1 MQDEPVR
8 DLVVTIER
16 VVPSWLERCVVETA
30 ERQLGACPGSLR
42 SDAGE
47 MAARVAPGVV
57 AAVDELVSADVDEQR
72 GNPLAL
78 LRRATRHPTELL
90 GAAGVPA
97 AVRDAFAT
105 ERFPDDHYGLVP
117 ATWAD
122 VHPDLHE
129 PGIRWG
135 AWKASTVLRRRR
147 AEGQR

>member
-1 MQDEPVR
+1 MDDEPVR
-8 DLVVTIER
+8 ELVVTLAR
-16 VVPSWLERCVVETA
+16 VASPWLERCVVETA
-30 ERQLGACPGSLR
+30 ERQLGVCPEELR
-42 SDAGE
+42 ADAGE
-47 MAARVAPGVV
+47 MAARVGPRVV

-78 LRRATRHPTELL
+78 LRRATQHPTDLL
-90 GAAGVPA
+90 GSAGVPA
-97 AVRDAFAT
+97 VRRDAFAV

-135 AWKASTVLRRRR
+135 AWKAATVLGRRRS
-147 AEGQR
+147 GGTG